1 MIKSIF
7 KNELGNKITIRI
19 KNKRD
24 TGTNFKTK
32 EEFKFTGVSI
42 SIEGPTSVSENV
54 ITNQEAEE
62 LYMALDKF
70 LFEGEKNKKI

>member
-7 KNELGNKITIRI
+7 KNELENKITIRI
-19 KNKRD
+19 KNQRD

-32 EEFKFTGVSI
+32 EKFKFTGVSI

-54 ITNQEAEE
+54 ITKKEAEE

-70 LFEGEKNKKI
+70 LFEE

>member
-1 MIKSIF
+1 MIKSVF

-42 SIEGPTSVSENV
+42 SIEGPTSISENV
-54 ITNQEAEE
+54 ITKKEAEE
-62 LYMALDKF
+62 LCMALDNF
-70 LFEGEKNKKI
+70 LFDRKE

>member
-1 MIKSIF
+1 MIKRIF

-19 KNKRD
+19 KNKKD

-54 ITNQEAEE
+54 ITKHEAEE
-62 LYMALDKF
+62 LYMALEKF
-70 LFEGEKNKKI
+70 LS

>member
-1 MIKSIF
+1 MEKRIF

-54 ITNQEAEE
+54 ITNKEAEE

-70 LFEGEKNKKI
+70 LFKGGKEYC

>member
-7 KNELGNKITIRI
+7 KNELGNKITIII

-42 SIEGPTSVSENV
+42 SIEGPSSVSENV

-70 LFEGEKNKKI
+70 LFDGEKK

>member
-1 MIKSIF
+1 MIKRVF
-7 KNELGNKITIRI
+7 KNELGNTITIRI

-42 SIEGPTSVSENV
+42 SIEGPSSISENV

-70 LFEGEKNKKI
+70 LFEGEKK

>member
-42 SIEGPTSVSENV
+42 SIEGPSSVSENV

-70 LFEGEKNKKI
+70 LFEGQKK

>member
-1 MIKSIF
+1 MIKSVF
-7 KNELGNKITIRI
+7 NNELGNKITIRI

-42 SIEGPTSVSENV
+42 SIEGPSSVSENV

-70 LFEGEKNKKI
+70 LFDGEKK

>member
-1 MIKSIF
+1 MIKRVF
-7 KNELGNKITIRI
+7 KNEIGNNIIIRI
-19 KNKRD
+19 KNKKD

-42 SIEGPTSVSENV
+42 SIEGPSSVSENV

-70 LFEGEKNKKI
+70 LFDGEKK

>member
-1 MIKSIF
+1 MIKRVF
-7 KNELGNKITIRI
+7 KNEIGNKITIRI
-19 KNKRD
+19 KNKKD
-24 TGTNFKTK
+24 TGKNFKTQ

-54 ITNQEAEE
+54 ITKNEAEE

-70 LFEGEKNKKI
+70 LS

>member
-1 MIKSIF
+1 MEKRIF

-24 TGTNFKTK
+24 KGTNFKTK

-42 SIEGPTSVSENV
+42 SIEGPSSVSENV

-62 LYMALDKF
+62 LYLALDKF
-70 LFEGEKNKKI
+70 LFESKK

>member
-1 MIKSIF
+1 MIKRVF
-7 KNELGNKITIRI
+7 KNELGNTITIRI

-42 SIEGPTSVSENV
+42 SIEGPSSVSENV

-70 LFEGEKNKKI
+70 LFDGEKK